1 MHCLGLACQTLLNA
15 LRTLWL
21 CKCLVLCTDS
31 KKELDARAKAL
42 VKEATSP
49 KKTMPKKTTPKK
61 TTPKKTTTI
70 KKGKSAKETRTRGS
84 SSANRTKGKSGDKV
98 PKGKKTSKKSQEK
111 LAEIQ
116 RVQKEAEWMFRS
128 TELEVS
134 SLHGVKPVKCGM

>member
-1 MHCLGLACQTLLNA
+1 MLTCQTLLNV

-42 VKEATSP
+42 VKEATS
-49 KKTMPKKTTPKK
+49 PKK

-84 SSANRTKGKSGDKV
+84 SSANRTKGKSGDKL